1 MRKAHRTRW
10 PSSRGRLIILIPRIR
25 LFGVELDAVRLPE
38 AVARIRDW
46 TAEPFATCR
55 FVVTPNVD
63 HIVQLQTHEEM
74 RQAYREASLAIA
86 DGQPIVWASRWL
98 GRPLPERVAGSDLVP
113 QLFAS
118 ATAEQPLRVMLLG
131 AGPGVGLRAAERI
144 RQSWP
149 HVEIVAV
156 DSPPLGFEHRAEE
169 NERILRLVAETA
181 PHLLIVGLGAPKQE
195 IWTLKHRD
203 RLRANV
209 ALCVGAT
216 IDFLAGDQHRAPAWM
231 RRSGLEWFYR
241 LLCEPR
247 RLAKRY
253 LRDAWHFPQLI
264 WEERRQNSIRSAPFS
279 PSPGYAGRR
288 VD

>member
-1 MRKAHRTRW
+1 MKGGIGTL
-10 PSSRGRLIILIPRIR
+10 SPRIR
-25 LFGVELDAVRLPE
+25 LFGIELDAVRLPE
-38 AVARIRDW
+38 AVARVGEW
-46 TAEPFATCR
+46 ATEPFTTCR

-63 HIVQLQTHEEM
+63 HIVQLQTKDDM
-74 RQAYREASLAIA
+74 RLAYREAALVIA

-118 ATAEQPLRVMLLG
+118 ATAERPLRVMLLG
-131 AGPGVGLRAAERI
+131 AAPGVGLRAAERI
-144 RQSWP
+144 RAAWP
-149 HVEIVAV
+149 SVEIVAV
-156 DSPPLGFEHRAEE
+156 DSPPLGFEHDPVE
-169 NERILRLVAETA
+169 NERIVRLVESSA
-181 PHLLIVGLGAPKQE
+181 PQLLIVGLGAPKQE
-195 IWTLKHRD
+195 LWTLQHRD

-209 ALCVGAT
+209 VLCVGAT
-216 IDFLAGDQHRAPAWM
+216 IDFLAGDLNRAPNWM
-231 RRSGLEWFYR
+231 RQCGLEWFYR
-241 LLCEPR
+241 LACEPR

-264 WEERRQNSIRSAPFS
+264 WQERRRTSLRNTPLT